1 MVWLIT
7 KEDYKVGERYVSFM
21 IYYFIFH
28 LIVRA
33 ITGGSETSAFSTGAD
48 NLVDW
53 LGMPKGFAE
62 VIVIFVVGT
71 LIFPPILLWQLCEI
85 NNKRKAERPDDDLA
99 RQTNGSAY
107 SLGRFIGWILSKW
120 KRQ

>member
-1 MVWLIT
+1 MAWLVT

-21 IYYFIFH
+21 IYYFLFH

-33 ITGGSETSAFSTGAD
+33 ITGGSETSSFSKAAN

-62 VIVIFVVGT
+62 IVAIFVVGT
-71 LIFPPILLWQLCEI
+71 LLFPPLLAWQLWDVHS
-85 NNKRKAERPDDDLA
+85 KRKAELPDA
-99 RQTNGSAY
+99 PVRKANCGAY
-107 SLGRFIGWILSKW
+107 YFGRFIGWIFSKL